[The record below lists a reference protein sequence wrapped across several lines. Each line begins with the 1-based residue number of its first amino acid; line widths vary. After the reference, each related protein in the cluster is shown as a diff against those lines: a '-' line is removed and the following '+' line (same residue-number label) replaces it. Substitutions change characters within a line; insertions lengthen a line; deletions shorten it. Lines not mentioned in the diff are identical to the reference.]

1 MKIAL
6 LAHLKHP
13 IAQPFAGGLEMQTH
27 LLARGLRERG
37 HDVVLFASQ
46 GSDPALEPRTVCAA
60 TGEAFNDPVRAL
72 EVDAIE
78 FAAYSNILEAVAEG
92 DFDLVHNN
100 SLHDLPLR
108 AVRNLRAPMLTVL
121 HTPPF
126 PSLVAGVEAA
136 GTDMTYAVVSMTLAQ
151 DWQLHVSAAHI
162 VGNGIDLSTF
172 RFEADAARPS
182 YAFWSG
188 RIVPEKGLHLAID
201 AARLA
206 GLPLVFAG
214 PRNDVCYWNAEI
226 APRVGSDLTD
236 LGHLPHADLAHHL
249 GRACVALVT
258 PRWEE
263 PFGLVVAEAVACG
276 TPVAAFARGALPD
289 LVTPSCG
296 RCARADDVED
306 LARAIRE
313 ACRLDRYSCRSY
325 GEAMFD
331 AGTMID
337 TYEALYRTIFATPS
351 RVAAEPGQ
359 ALDAAAV

>member
-6 LAHLKHP
+6 LAHLKYP

-27 LLARGLRERG
+27 LLVRGLRERG
-37 HDVVLFASQ
+37 HDVALFASQ
-46 GSDPALEPRTVCAA
+46 GSDAALEPWTVCAP
-60 TGEAFNDPVRAL
+60 TGEAFDDPVRAL

-78 FAAYSNILEAVAEG
+78 FATYSNILEAVGTG

-100 SLHDLPLR
+100 SLHDLPFR
-108 AVRNLRAPMLTVL
+108 AVRHLGIPMLTVL

-136 GTDMTYAVVSMTLAQ
+136 GADMTYAVVSQTLAAS
-151 DWQLHVSAAHI
+151 WQPHVSDAYVI
-162 VGNGIDLSTF
+162 GNGIDLSTF
-172 RFEADAARPS
+172 RFEVEAARPS

-201 AARLA
+201 AARLE

-214 PRNDVCYWNAEI
+214 PRTDVAYWAAEI
-226 APRVGSDLTD
+226 APRLGPDLTD
-236 LGHLPHADLAHHL
+236 LGHLPHDELARYL
-249 GRACVALVT
+249 GRACIALVT

-296 RCARADDVED
+296 RCAHADDVED

-313 ACRLDRYSCRSY
+313 ARRLDRYSCRAY
-325 GEAMFD
+325 GEAHFD

-337 TYEALYRTIFATPS
+337 AYEALYRT
-351 RVAAEPGQ
+351 VLAASDRGAADPGE
-359 ALDAAAV
+359 ALDAATV